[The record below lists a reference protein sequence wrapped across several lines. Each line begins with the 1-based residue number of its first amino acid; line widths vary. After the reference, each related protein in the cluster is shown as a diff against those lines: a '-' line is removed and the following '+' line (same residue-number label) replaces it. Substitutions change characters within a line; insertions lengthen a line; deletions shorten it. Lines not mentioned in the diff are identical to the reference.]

1 MAKGARTQGPGGRG
15 APSQALSCSRGGG
28 RGQGPGAR
36 TAWVP
41 RASGLP
47 HAAKASAAAGTRA
60 GRAKRASRGGR
71 LGVAATWPPAS
82 PGHSAPPQ
90 QGSWFVSSQP
100 TLLPSLLQ
108 LLSIWAPVPPT
119 HGGVDEG
126 RECHPTCQQGQVTP
140 EWLCPLGGGLG
151 SPLVTQAR
159 RREAG
164 PREHRLLPRGRPLRP
179 WPILQLASFSSS
191 IFNSPPACRFGLA
204 AVADALP
211 GRQNGFVSS
220 LG

>member
-41 RASGLP
+41 LGVGAPTCSKGQCSCRDPSRPGQAGQQRRQARRGRDVAACQPRSLCASPAGLLVCQF
-47 HAAKASAAAGTRA
+47 AAYAPPVPSAAAQH
-60 GRAKRASRGGR
+60 
-71 LGVAATWPPAS
+71 LGARPAC
-82 PGHSAPPQ
+82 PQ
-90 QGSWFVSSQP
+90 GM
-100 TLLPSLLQ
+100 
-108 LLSIWAPVPPT
+108 
-119 HGGVDEG
+119 DEG

-164 PREHRLLPRGRPLRP
+164 PREHRLLPQGRPLRP